1 MSALSVRIPLA
12 EAKNKLSEL
21 IDRVTRGEEITITRH
36 DQEVARLVPA
46 SRPSRES
53 VLRSIE
59 AMRLLRRGL
68 LTASTTEIIAWKKE
82 GRR

>member
-1 MSALSVRIPLA
+1 MTALSIRIPLA

-21 IDRVTRGEEITITRH
+21 IDRVGRGEEITITRH
-36 DQEVARLVPA
+36 DREVARLVPA

-59 AMRLLRRGL
+59 AMKLLRREAK
-68 LTASTTEIIAWKKE
+68 ASVAEIISWKKA
-82 GRR
+82 GLR